1 MPRDSSITADL
12 RECLEQRL
20 ELTPPAVA
28 YLCALF
34 DTIQGLD
41 DWFDGDDTPDK
52 AGTIW
57 NAVGGLQLQPFFMQH
72 AALLLPLQVNAY
84 LKWMGANHTEREGG
98 NLPLAYAWRAGFY
111 DIVLQCVLLVHG
123 IERATQLAP
132 EVMAIYGE
140 SFEDYAKEFE
150 NA

>member
-1 MPRDSSITADL
+1 MCDSDITADL
-12 RECLEQRL
+12 RESLEKRL
-20 ELTPPAVA
+20 ELTAPAVD

-34 DTIQGLD
+34 DTIQELD
-41 DWFDGDDTPDK
+41 DWYDGHDNPNK
-52 AGTIW
+52 AQTIG

-84 LKWMGANHTEREGG
+84 LKWMGANHTERHGG
-98 NLPLAYAWRAGFY
+98 NFHLAYAWRAGFY

-123 IERATQLAP
+123 IERAARLAP

-140 SFEDYAKEFE
+140 SFEGYAKEFQH
-150 NA
+150 A